1 MGHYI
6 KSENRNALANNLAQ
20 LYTLEE
26 LAVLKIDSREKWLSS
41 PEPSFIRDY
50 AWTTYSCIDDALMVK
65 MQEAYEGVVNP
76 PTEKPMPVL
85 EELTIPE
92 EWEQKPLED

>member
-6 KSENRNALANNLAQ
+6 ESENRNALAKNLAR

-26 LAVLKIDSREKWLSS
+26 LAVLKVSSRENWLSS
-41 PEPSFIRDY
+41 PEPSVIRDY

-65 MQEAYEGVVNP
+65 MQEAYDLLVNP

-92 EWEQKPLED
+92 EWEQKPFEG

>member
-6 KSENRNALANNLAQ
+6 EAENRNALANNLAR

-26 LAVLKIDSREKWLSS
+26 LAVLKVSSRENWLSS
-41 PEPSFIRDY
+41 PEPSVIRDY

-65 MQEAYEGVVNP
+65 MQEVYEGVVNP
-76 PTEKPMPVL
+76 KPMPVL

-92 EWEQKPLED
+92 EWEQKPFEV